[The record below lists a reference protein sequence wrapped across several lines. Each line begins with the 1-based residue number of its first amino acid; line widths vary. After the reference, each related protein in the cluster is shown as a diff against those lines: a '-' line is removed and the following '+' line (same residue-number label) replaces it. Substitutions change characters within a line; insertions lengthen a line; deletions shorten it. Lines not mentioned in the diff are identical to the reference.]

1 MRILIFTQHFAPE
14 TMATGR
20 RAWDLAESLAGR
32 GHDVTVITG
41 KPNHPASLRLTFCQG
56 AAREEWAPEGFRIL
70 RVPVFRSTRA
80 GALWRLLTYA
90 TFMLSA
96 AWCGIG
102 QRQADVMLAIS
113 PLPTGLAALPA
124 HWWHGAPLVFD
135 LQDIWPDSARAI
147 RVMQGGCLLSLLRR
161 VERFFYR
168 RCARVVGITEG
179 FKHYLLGLGL
189 PPEHVAVIP
198 NGVRWQSF
206 ARIAPDEELRQS
218 PELRGKFV
226 VGYVGNHGLAQGL
239 ETVLDAA
246 EQLGDQPV
254 EFLLGGEG
262 IDKARVLQLARTR
275 GLENIRFL
283 DGMPRER
290 VNGVLLACDALL
302 LILRNDPLFEI
313 TIPSKLYEYMA
324 AGKPLLCSVA
334 GEAAALVSAT
344 GCGLLV
350 APSDGA
356 ALAEGVRKLLRNPQ
370 GARAMGEA
378 GAKSAQELF
387 SRDTLMVGYAEL
399 LRELTFEA
407 AHPGG
412 NHLPIALSMRD
423 P

>member
-1 MRILIFTQHFAPE
+1 MR
-14 TMATGR
+14 
-20 RAWDLAESLAGR
+20 
-32 GHDVTVITG
+32 
-41 KPNHPASLRLTFCQG
+41 
-56 AAREEWAPEGFRIL
+56 
-70 RVPVFRSTRA
+70 
-80 GALWRLLTYA
+80 
-90 TFMLSA
+90 
-96 AWCGIG
+96 
-102 QRQADVMLAIS
+102 
-113 PLPTGLAALPA
+113 
-124 HWWHGAPLVFD
+124 
-135 LQDIWPDSARAI
+135 
-147 RVMQGGCLLSLLRR
+147 GGCLLSLLRH

-179 FKHYLLGLGL
+179 FKQYLVGLGL
-189 PPEHVAVIP
+189 PREHVAVIP

-206 ARIAPDEELRQS
+206 TRIAPDEELKQS

-246 EQLGDQPV
+246 EQLGDEPV
-254 EFLLGGEG
+254 EFLLAGEG
-262 IDKARVLQLARTR
+262 IDKARVLRLARTR
-275 GLENIRFL
+275 GLENVRFL

-344 GCGLLV
+344 GCGLRV

-356 ALAEGVRKLLRNPQ
+356 ALADGVRKLLRNPQ
-370 GARAMGEA
+370 AARAMGEA

-399 LRELTFEA
+399 LRELTFES
-407 AHPGG
+407 AHPAGSR
-412 NHLPIALSMRD
+412 LPIALEMRD

>member
-80 GALWRLLTYA
+80 GALWRFLTYA

-96 AWCGIG
+96 AWRGIG
-102 QRQADVMLAIS
+102 QRRADAMLAIS

-206 ARIAPDEELRQS
+206 AGIAPDEELRQS

-254 EFLLGGEG
+254 EFLLAGEG

-275 GLENIRFL
+275 GLENVRFL

-356 ALAEGVRKLLRNPQ
+356 ALAQGVRKLLRNPQ

>member
-80 GALWRLLTYA
+80 GALWRFLTYA

-206 ARIAPDEELRQS
+206 AGIAPDEELRQS

-275 GLENIRFL
+275 GLENVRFL

-356 ALAEGVRKLLRNPQ
+356 ALAQGVRKLLRNPQ

>member
-1 MRILIFTQHFAPE
+1 MRILIFTQHFPPE

-20 RAWDLAESLAGR
+20 RASDLAESLAAR

-41 KPNHPASLRLTFCQG
+41 QPNHPASLGLAFCRR
-56 AAREEWAPEGFRIL
+56 AAKQEWAPEGFRIL
-70 RVPVFRSTRA
+70 RVPVFRSTHA
-80 GALWRLLTYA
+80 GAVWRFLTYA
-90 TFMLSA
+90 SFMLSA
-96 AWCGIG
+96 ACCGIR
-102 QRQADVMLAIS
+102 QRRADALLAIS

-124 HWWHGAPLVFD
+124 HWWQGAPLVFD

-147 RVMQGGCLLSLLRR
+147 RVMPGGCLLSLLRR

-168 RCARVVGITEG
+168 RCARVVGISEG
-179 FKHYLLGLGL
+179 FKQYLVGLGL
-189 PPEHVAVIP
+189 PRENVAVIP

-206 ARIAPDEELRQS
+206 AGSAPDEELRQLR
-218 PELRGKFV
+218 ELRGKFL

-246 EQLGDQPV
+246 EKLHDQPV
-254 EFLLGGEG
+254 EFLLAGEG
-262 IDKARVLQLARTR
+262 IDKARIIRLARTR
-275 GLENIRFL
+275 GLENVRFL

-334 GEAAALVSAT
+334 GEAAAWVSAT
-344 GCGLLV
+344 GCGLVV
-350 APSDGA
+350 APLDGA
-356 ALAEGVRKLLRNPQ
+356 ALADGVRKLLRNPLE
-370 GARAMGEA
+370 ARAMGEA

-387 SRDTLMVGYAEL
+387 SRDMLMAGYAEL

-407 AHPGG
+407 AHPAESR
-412 NHLPIALSMRD
+412 LPIALEMRE